1 MRIRWIILSL
11 PFLSVTPVQAMAGA
25 WPREKGEVFV
35 SAMATQDT
43 DQLQGYP
50 IGTAYVEYGL
60 RHNITV
66 AGKIT
71 YDFAVLE
78 ATEYELSARW
88 HFPDNDKPLKKAIS
102 LTLAGPVEDPRV
114 EPRFH
119 FGYGFDSPFGA
130 GWADLEVYASVS
142 TQGLETDYGGYGVL
156 GLKPHDRLM
165 AMLGVDVMVTP
176 DKTFVKAIPS
186 VAWELNPNRHLTMQY
201 TRGLQ
206 GIEESE
212 FGMGLWLQF

>member
-1 MRIRWIILSL
+1 MRIRWIIL
-11 PFLSVTPVQAMAGA
+11 FLLTVSVTPAQVRAGA
-25 WPREKGEVFV
+25 WPREKGELFMSV
-35 SAMATQDT
+35 MAKQQT

-71 YDFAVLE
+71 YDFSVLE
-78 ATEYELSARW
+78 TTEYELSARW
-88 HFPDNDKPLKKAIS
+88 HFPDNDAPLKKAIS
-102 LTLAGPVEDPRV
+102 LTLAGPVEDPRI

-119 FGYGFDSPFGA
+119 LGYGFSTPFGS

-142 TQGLETDYGGYGVL
+142 TQGLAPNYGGYGVL
-156 GLKPHDRLM
+156 GLKPHDRLLT
-165 AMLGVDVMVTP
+165 MLGVDVMMTP

-186 VAWELNPNRHLTMQY
+186 VAWEMKPNRYLTVQY
-201 TRGLQ
+201 TRGVQ
-206 GIEESE
+206 GVQESE
-212 FGMGLWLQF
+212 LGMGLWLQF